1 MHMKS
6 CRHSC
11 QQGSMC
17 ILFCAARYQELKS
30 DLSVDLN
37 LMFCGWTLEYIPGAL
52 SETTFLLYLI

>member
-1 MHMKS
+1 
-6 CRHSC
+6 
-11 QQGSMC
+11 MC

-37 LMFCGWTLEYIPGAL
+37 LMFCGWTLEYIPGAH